1 MGLRVEAP
9 DVNVS
14 GARFTVV
21 GETIPFG
28 LAAIK
33 NVGGLAIESI
43 VKTRNE
49 AGRFSSLGDF
59 CARVDLRLVNRRVVE
74 SLIKAGAFDS
84 LGGTRAGRIEGLD
97 QAMEAGQRSQR
108 DRDEG
113 QGSLFEGP
121 LFEESSS
128 PKAAAAA
135 PLAAVTQVP
144 EWPREELL
152 AAEKEVL
159 GFYLTGHPLDDYRDL
174 AAQLKTVSA
183 LDLAARPAASRVLL
197 LGLVGALTEN
207 ATKSGNRMAFATLE
221 LVDGSVPL
229 TVFPEPYRA
238 CSVALRHRGPVLV
251 RGRIDDSDKGR
262 VVLAEEVKPLDEA
275 MIAGA
280 RAGKNGG
287 TTARNGS
294 DAGPSAVRGAD
305 EAAHTCRIRVHAG
318 PGGPGETLASVR
330 SICEAHPG
338 PTPVFVHV
346 LLADQEVV
354 VRAKGLSVAP
364 QPELVAKIESLLGP
378 GSILVEYA
386 GRA

>member
-1 MGLRVEAP
+1 
-9 DVNVS
+9 
-14 GARFTVV
+14 
-21 GETIPFG
+21 
-28 LAAIK
+28 
-33 NVGGLAIESI
+33 
-43 VKTRNE
+43 
-49 AGRFSSLGDF
+49 
-59 CARVDLRLVNRRVVE
+59 
-74 SLIKAGAFDS
+74 
-84 LGGTRAGRIEGLD
+84 
-97 QAMEAGQRSQR
+97 MEAGQRSQR

-113 QGSLFEGP
+113 QGSLFEG
-121 LFEESSS
+121 LGG
-128 PKAAAAA
+128 PKPAAAVA
-135 PLAAVTQVP
+135 PLPAIAQAP
-144 EWPREELL
+144 EWPREEML

-174 AAQLKTVSA
+174 AGRLKTVSA
-183 LDLAARPAASRVLL
+183 LELAARPSASRVLL

-275 MIAGA
+275 TIAGA
-280 RAGKNGG
+280 RTEENGRA
-287 TTARNGS
+287 TARNGS
-294 DAGPSAVRGAD
+294 EPGSPAVRGT
-305 EAAHTCRIRVHAG
+305 EEGAHTCRIRVR
-318 PGGPGETLASVR
+318 GGTSEPGETLAAIR
-330 SICEAHPG
+330 AICESHPG
-338 PTPVFVHV
+338 TTPLFVHV
-346 LLADQEVV
+346 LLVEQEVV

-364 QPELVAKIESLLGP
+364 GPELVAKIETLLGA

>member
-9 DVNVS
+9 DVNIS

-33 NVGGLAIESI
+33 NVGGSAIESV

-84 LGGTRAGRIEGLD
+84 LGGTRAGLLSGLD

-113 QGSLFEGP
+113 QGSLFEG
-121 LFEESSS
+121 LAS
-128 PKAAAAA
+128 PKAAAA
-135 PLAAVTQVP
+135 PLAAVAQVP

-159 GFYLTGHPLDDYRDL
+159 GFYLTGHPLDDYRDV
-174 AAQLKTVSA
+174 AARLKTVSA
-183 LDLAARPAASRVLL
+183 LELAARPAASRVLL

-275 MIAGA
+275 MIALA
-280 RAGKNGG
+280 RSPDDGG
-287 TTARNGS
+287 VTARTGS
-294 DAGPSAVRGAD
+294 DAATSNGRRAEDG
-305 EAAHTCRIRVHAG
+305 AHTCRIRVHAG

-330 SICEAHPG
+330 GICEAHPG

-364 QPELVAKIESLLGP
+364 EPELVAKIESLLGP